1 MRLKF
6 ITSLFANLSIK
17 AINAI
22 QGVKTMFT
30 RNQIIACVVRQYG
43 TGLYRSC
50 VSFNKDNTVCLN
62 THDDEQSATETI
74 NRFWEACKK
83 GEIKQFEDL
92 PLFLKSIQG
101 DIALAT

>member
-1 MRLKF
+1 
-6 ITSLFANLSIK
+6 
-17 AINAI
+17 
-22 QGVKTMFT
+22 MFT

-50 VSFNKDNTVCLN
+50 VSWNKGSTVCLG

-83 GEIKQFEDL
+83 GEIKQSEDL
-92 PLFLKSIQG
+92 PLFLKSIRG
-101 DIALAT
+101 ELALAT